1 MAGCIFRAGAAAVLL
16 SNKASMR
23 RTAKYEL
30 LHSVTA
36 NVAADDKAF
45 GCGAGCGPTAFPPL
59 RQQQLSCGAG
69 AAPTLTP
76 GR

>member
-23 RTAKYEL
+23 RTAQYEL

-36 NVAADDKAF
+36 HVGTDDRAF
-45 GCGAGCGPTAFPPL
+45 E
-59 RQQQLSCGAG
+59 
-69 AAPTLTP
+69 
-76 GR
+76 